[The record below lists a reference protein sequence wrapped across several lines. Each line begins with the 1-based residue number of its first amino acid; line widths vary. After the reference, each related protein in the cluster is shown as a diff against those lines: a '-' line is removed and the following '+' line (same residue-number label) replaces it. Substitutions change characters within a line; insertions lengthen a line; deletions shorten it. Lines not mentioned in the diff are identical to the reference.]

1 MKRRGEE
8 IKINPLKK
16 CYLFLL
22 LPFLCAW
29 LAVGPNVFAEMELD
43 ATENTPE
50 SSLLATDTNP
60 SEENLEITDSEE
72 QNEDSESDMNQQRAA
87 NPIEPADSGEYQYT
101 AKEVG
106 ETNGLIQFGQ
116 RQFDVIYGGLMCG
129 GTSIANKEK
138 PEEPKTR
145 DLHVTKTWEL
155 QGGELP
161 VQQIEV
167 ELYRNGVATGQ
178 TLTLS
183 ASNEGQGVFR
193 NLPQMNPA
201 DSAEYQYT
209 AKEVGETNGL
219 IQFDE
224 REFDVTYTGTMSDG
238 FTIKNKEN
246 PTTPADI
253 PEEPGEP
260 EEPPTPPE
268 TPEEPSAPEI
278 PRKQLPPTGEV
289 MNGYVI
295 IGFLLLMNSIIM
307 LTWVNHSKKY

>member
-1 MKRRGEE
+1 M
-8 IKINPLKK
+8 
-16 CYLFLL
+16 
-22 LPFLCAW
+22 
-29 LAVGPNVFAEMELD
+29 GPNVFAEMELD

-72 QNEDSESDMNQQRAA
+72 QNKDSESDMNQQRAA

-138 PEEPKTR
+138 PEEPKTC

-155 QGGELP
+155 QGG
-161 VQQIEV
+161 
-167 ELYRNGVATGQ
+167 
-178 TLTLS
+178 
-183 ASNEGQGVFR
+183 
-193 NLPQMNPA
+193 
-201 DSAEYQYT
+201 
-209 AKEVGETNGL
+209 
-219 IQFDE
+219 
-224 REFDVTYTGTMSDG
+224 
-238 FTIKNKEN
+238 
-246 PTTPADI
+246 
-253 PEEPGEP
+253 
-260 EEPPTPPE
+260 
-268 TPEEPSAPEI
+268 EI

>member
-60 SEENLEITDSEE
+60 SEENLEITDTEE

-87 NPIEPADSGEYQYT
+87 NPIEPAADLYLNGESGEDNHDGSST
-101 AKEVG
+101 ELAVKTFEKAK
-106 ETNGLIQFGQ
+106 
-116 RQFDVIYGGLMCG
+116 
-129 GTSIANKEK
+129 
-138 PEEPKTR
+138 
-145 DLHVTKTWEL
+145 
-155 QGGELP
+155 
-161 VQQIEV
+161 
-167 ELYRNGVATGQ
+167 
-178 TLTLS
+178 
-183 ASNEGQGVFR
+183 
-193 NLPQMNPA
+193 MNPA